1 MENEELILVKNDDGI
16 EFYLSPEYNEEDLK
30 RTQLK
35 SVEMMSVIVS
45 IFENHD
51 IDYILAHGTLL
62 GLIRHN
68 DFIPWDDDCDLFVF
82 EWDYARAIEL
92 LRRELPED
100 MIVHNR
106 RTDPIYWPKWT
117 KIRDLY
123 SDTYES
129 LWKIDRKFRFHGICV
144 DILKVIVVDKNTHEN
159 ADEIRELE
167 RRISRREKKY
177 KQKTGFSALK
187 ALPRYLVG
195 KSIDSGK
202 LRQLNSEGK
211 SEEKLCIGN
220 PETVI
225 ECSFDYKDVFPVKK
239 MVFRGV
245 EVAVPNN
252 PDGVLRSMYG
262 DYMKLPALEDRKPH
276 FDKVIF
282 YDRDEKG
289 QSLEKTETE
298 K

>member
-1 MENEELILVKNDDGI
+1 MILIKNKDGI
-16 EFYLSPEYNEEDLK
+16 EYYTSEEYGVEDIQRCQK
-30 RTQLK
+30 R
-35 SVEMMSVIVS
+35 SVEMMAVVVD
-45 IFENHD
+45 IFERHK

-68 DFIPWDDDCDLFVF
+68 GFIPWDDDCDLFVF
-82 EWDYARAIEL
+82 DWDYARAIEL

-129 LWKIDRKFRFHGICV
+129 LWKIDRKFRYHGICV
-144 DILKVIVVDKNTHEN
+144 DVLKVTVMNRAKYIN
-159 ADEIRELE
+159 AKEIKELKKKIKKRKAKSSKIKVYKHPYKYSRNFAGRIRDT
-167 RRISRREKKY
+167 RRLHKLQEEA
-177 KQKTGFSALK
+177 KT
-187 ALPRYLVG
+187 
-195 KSIDSGK
+195 
-202 LRQLNSEGK
+202 
-211 SEEKLCIGN
+211 SEEKICVGN
-220 PETVI
+220 KGTII
-225 ECSFDYKDVFPVKK
+225 ECAFDYKDVFPVQK
-239 MVFRGV
+239 MVFEGV

-262 DYMKLPALEDRKPH
+262 DYMKLPELEDRKSH

-282 YDRDEKG
+282 FDEG
-289 QSLEKTETE
+289 HVEEE
-298 K
+298 E

>member
-1 MENEELILVKNDDGI
+1 MEKNGLILVKNKEGV
-16 EFYLSPEYNEEDLK
+16 EFYLSPDYNEEDLI
-30 RTQLK
+30 RTQLR
-35 SVEMMSVIVS
+35 SVEMMSIIVD
-45 IFENHD
+45 IFERHG

-92 LRRELPED
+92 LRRELPDD

-144 DILKVIVVDKNTHEN
+144 DVLKVTVVNKSSYCNS
-159 ADEIRELE
+159 DEIGSLE
-167 RRISRREKKY
+167 DRIKRRDKKHRAASGI
-177 KQKTGFSALK
+177 KRFTS
-187 ALPRYLVG
+187 LPRYLAG
-195 KSIDSGK
+195 KSRDQKRLSILKNEAASSG
-202 LRQLNSEGK
+202 
-211 SEEKLCIGN
+211 EKLCIGN
-220 PETVI
+220 KGTII
-225 ECSFDYKDVFPVKK
+225 ECSFDYDDVFPVKK

-262 DYMKLPALEDRKPH
+262 DYMSMPPLEDRKPH
-276 FDKVIF
+276 FEKVIF
-282 YDRDEKG
+282 YDRE
-289 QSLEKTETE
+289 EE
-298 K
+298 